1 MPLKSAAIFEKMVP
15 HLGKHGAAMVE
26 KVGAVYCFEL
36 REKKGVKPVIFT
48 IDLKN
53 GSGAIKEGKIEG
65 VKADATF
72 VMLDND
78 FISLSQGKLK
88 PQEAFMQVSQL
99 SLLAFNIVLTLG

>member
-1 MPLKSAAIFEKMVP
+1 MPLKSEAIFNKMAP
-15 HLGKHGAAMVE
+15 HIEKHGAAMVA

-36 REKKGVKPVIFT
+36 REKKGAKPVVFT

-53 GSGAIKEGKIEG
+53 GNGAIKEGKIEG

-78 FISLSQGKLK
+78 FIALSQGKLK
-88 PQEAFMQVSQL
+88 PQEAFMQVSKHIYHL
-99 SLLAFNIVLTLG
+99 

>member
-1 MPLKSAAIFEKMVP
+1 MPLKSAKIFEKMTP
-15 HLGKHGAAMVE
+15 HIEKHGAAMVE

-36 REKKGVKPVIFT
+36 REKKGAKAVIYT

-53 GSGAIKEGKIEG
+53 GKGAIQEGKIEG

-78 FISLSQGKLK
+78 FIALSQGKLK
-88 PQEAFMQVSQL
+88 P
-99 SLLAFNIVLTLG
+99 